1 MKTMQDFKTEVS
13 RRKYAILKKELNKY
27 SPIGKLIKHGKD

>member
-1 MKTMQDFKTEVS
+1 MKTMQDFKNKES

-27 SPIGKLIKHGKD
+27 GSIGKLVKHEKD